1 MMDTIDKILDLRI
14 HSPICLRNTR
24 HCSNNALIGS
34 DKEKYGSSCQKS
46 DSIGRRSAH
55 NCKNRG
61 GSSYLCV
68 QCGVAHCYVR
78 TYTLCCLLRSQSSPY
93 IH

>member
-1 MMDTIDKILDLRI
+1 MDATKFLDLSI
-14 HSPICLRNTR
+14 HSPACVRNTR
-24 HCSNNALIGS
+24 HCSNNALVGS
-34 DKEKYGSSCQKS
+34 DKLKYDSSCQKS

-68 QCGVAHCYVR
+68 QCGVAHCYPITAAAR
-78 TYTLCCLLRSQSSPY
+78 AHFENGECFL
-93 IH
+93 